1 MLQDLQV
8 RHPILQGKRALLLLS
23 LLAAAMILGV
33 AAADVPVIAIA
44 GELSLIGL
52 MAILSWPDVATLLV
66 IVILITNAA
75 VVAVH
80 FHGGPS
86 IAGAAVPVLLL
97 IPLASYLIFKRQKLV
112 ITRELPLIFLF
123 LVVQIAGTLLS
134 TNIITSTSELLNF
147 MIEGI
152 GLYFLIIN
160 VIRTRQMLRWAIWAL
175 LLAGACMGFL
185 SLYQQLTR
193 TYANNYWGFA
203 QMSNAAFGTGGQDVY
218 GKLTQKR
225 LAGPLGDQNRYAQNM
240 LMLMSLGMFRFWG
253 ERSRWLRLLAL
264 GATVLCAIGVALTF
278 SRGAAVGFVAV
289 LGIITVMRY
298 IKPYQLAIIALGAV
312 LLLVALPQ
320 YGTRLTSLQG
330 ASSLTSQEGGGAGD
344 MSADGSL
351 RSRLTENLAALL
363 VFIDHPVVGV
373 GPGMFRY
380 YYQDYAE
387 YVGLRV
393 LMADRQA
400 HELYLGV
407 AAENGALGLICF
419 LLILF
424 VSLRGLARVRKR
436 WLEERPELANLA
448 TGFLVAIIS
457 YMTTGLFLH
466 FAYIRFFWLIMALA
480 GAAVTIA
487 RQETAQARG
496 NDTVVPNA

>member
-1 MLQDLQV
+1 LGV
-8 RHPILQGKRALLLLS
+8 
-23 LLAAAMILGV
+23 LAAALMLGF
-33 AAADVPVIAIA
+33 ATADVPVIAIV
-44 GELSLIGL
+44 GELSLLGV
-52 MAILSWPDVATLLV
+52 MAILSWPDIATLLV
-66 IVILITNAA
+66 IFILFTNAA
-75 VVAVH
+75 VVAVRY
-80 FHGGPS
+80 HGVPS
-86 IAGAAVPVLLL
+86 FAGAAVPVLLL
-97 IPLASYLIFKRQKLV
+97 IPLASYLIFKRQKLI

-134 TNIITSTSELLNF
+134 TNILTSTSELLNF

-152 GLYFLIIN
+152 GLYFLISN
-160 VIRTRQMLRWAIWAL
+160 VIRTPQMLRWAIWIL
-175 LLAGACMGFL
+175 LLAGAFMGFL
-185 SLYQQLTR
+185 SLYQQLTH
-193 TYANNYWGFA
+193 TYGNNYWGFA
-203 QMSNAAFGTGGQDVY
+203 QMSNAAFGTGGQNVY
-218 GKLTQKR
+218 GKLTQQR

-240 LMLMSLGMFRFWG
+240 LMLMSLGIFRFWG
-253 ERSRWLRLLAL
+253 ERSRLLRLLAL
-264 GATVLCAIGVALTF
+264 IATALCAIGVALTF
-278 SRGAAVGFVAV
+278 SRGAAVGFVVV

-298 IKPYQLAIIALGAV
+298 IKPYQLAIVALGAA
-312 LLLVALPQ
+312 LLLFALPQ
-320 YGTRLTSLQG
+320 YATRLTSLQG
-330 ASSLTSQEGGGAGD
+330 ASSLTSQEGSGAGE

-363 VFIDHPVVGV
+363 VFVDHPVVGV

-407 AAENGALGLICF
+407 AAEDGALGLICF

-424 VSLRGLARVRKR
+424 VSLRGLARARKR

-457 YMTTGLFLH
+457 YLTTGLFLH

-480 GAAVTIA
+480 SAAVMIA
-487 RQETAQARG
+487 EHEAERAQARL
-496 NDTVVPNA
+496 